1 LFLSCN
7 LWAVTQEASLL
18 GVVRDESG
26 AVIAGAKVTLIR
38 LATGEKM
45 QRSTNASGNYEF
57 SRIQDGSYVLRA
69 QQANFETQER
79 RVVVGPGE
87 DLHLDFALRVFK
99 ITESVDVTDMVN
111 VLCTVTDKRGR
122 LVTDLTQRDFLI
134 KEDGK
139 RQRVASFLRETTLPL
154 TVAILVD
161 SSLSVQPI
169 LEIEKQTAKEFLRA
183 VLREQDVAIVV
194 NFDRNLSVHTDFSAD
209 TTTLA
214 KDIDSIV
221 LGKGTSLHDAV
232 LSTCQRL
239 MTQGGRKVIVL
250 ISDGEDTTS
259 QARFRDAIEFTRR
272 AGAVVYAI
280 SNRVDTST
288 GGDDQ
293 TLRKYAQETGGRA
306 FFSSQA
312 SGIRHAFSAI
322 QEELRRQYSVSYE
335 STNTAQDGSFRRVAV
350 TLPSHPDLKV
360 RSNKGYFAAKSVPLS
375 RQ

>member
-1 LFLSCN
+1 
-7 LWAVTQEASLL
+7 
-18 GVVRDESG
+18 
-26 AVIAGAKVTLIR
+26 
-38 LATGEKM
+38 M
-45 QRSTNASGNYEF
+45 
-57 SRIQDGSYVLRA
+57 
-69 QQANFETQER
+69 
-79 RVVVGPGE
+79 
-87 DLHLDFALRVFK
+87 
-99 ITESVDVTDMVN
+99 
-111 VLCTVTDKRGR
+111 
-122 LVTDLTQRDFLI
+122 
-134 KEDGK
+134 
-139 RQRVASFLRETTLPL
+139 
-154 TVAILVD
+154 AILVD

-183 VLREQDVAIVV
+183 VLREQDVVIVV
-194 NFDRNLSVHTDFSAD
+194 NFDRNLSAHTDFSAD

-280 SNRVDTST
+280 SNRIDTST

-322 QEELRRQYSVSYE
+322 QEELRRQYSLSYE

-350 TLPSHPDLKV
+350 TLPRHADLKV
-360 RSNKGYFAAKSVPLS
+360 RSNRGYFAAKSVPLS
-375 RQ
+375 GQ